1 MRLFYLPLWKNI
13 FKEFLKALMI
23 SIVLFLLCFGW
34 LFPAWITNAR
44 LQGVSLETQ
53 PVAISCGNSVGMSGD
68 EYWMDKFVT
77 ETGEHLTTT
86 SIIRIVALHPQEQS
100 AVVLLS
106 KNNRTSPVGQS
117 WMLVR
122 VSRASTREMMVEKQL
137 ASGISYRESLI
148 SDGKLWVLE
157 GSDKIGSYELDSETW
172 TMYEDDDTQQYMNE
186 LKEMNESQSF
196 NILPDDIEI
205 PMQPIL
211 EQRVGKKLSF
221 VGYSECHGS
230 TYLLLSAGFKLG
242 YGYLFAFEQ
251 VGEKEFAFAGYR
263 GLSASN
269 EQEEVYTVFVKKD
282 SSLRNEGIE

>member
-23 SIVLFLLCFGW
+23 SIVLFLLCYGW

-53 PVAISCGNSVGMSGD
+53 PVAISCGNSVGMNGD

-77 ETGEHLTTT
+77 ETGEHLTAT

-122 VSRASTREMMVEKQL
+122 VSLATTTETMIQKQL

-157 GSDKIGSYELDSETW
+157 GSNKIGSYELDSEIW
-172 TMYEDDDTQQYMNE
+172 TMYEDDDAQQQMNE
-186 LKEMNESQSF
+186 RKEIQSF
-196 NILPDDIEI
+196 RVLPDDVEI